1 MATLQLNIEQVI
13 TLVKQLAIP
22 EQRMI
27 LQAIKVEQ
35 DAWWQNRLEQGELQM
50 RSLSTTRGLN
60 WDIMS
65 EQEREEFIDDL
76 MHEKQ

>member
-27 LQAIKVEQ
+27 LQAIKAEQ
-35 DAWWQNRLEQGELQM
+35 DAWWQNRLEQGELQI

>member
-1 MATLQLNIEQVI
+1 MATLNLNVEQVI

-27 LQAIKVEQ
+27 LQAIKAEQ
-35 DAWWQNRLEQGELQM
+35 DTWWQNRLDYGELQM

-60 WDIMS
+60 WDIMT
-65 EQEREEFIDDL
+65 EQEREEFIDNL
-76 MHEKQ
+76 MHEK

>member
-1 MATLQLNIEQVI
+1 MATLNLNVEQVI

-27 LQAIKVEQ
+27 LQAIKAEQ
-35 DAWWQNRLEQGELQM
+35 DCWWQNRLDYGELQM

-60 WDIMS
+60 WDIMT
-65 EQEREEFIDDL
+65 EQEREEFIDNIL
-76 MHEKQ
+76 HEQ

>member
-76 MHEKQ
+76 MHEK

>member
-1 MATLQLNIEQVI
+1 MATLNLNVEQVI

-27 LQAIKVEQ
+27 LQAIKAEQ
-35 DAWWQNRLEQGELQM
+35 DSWWQNRLDYGELQI

-60 WDIMS
+60 WDIMT
-65 EQEREEFIDDL
+65 EQEREEFIDNIL
-76 MHEKQ
+76 YE

>member
-1 MATLQLNIEQVI
+1 MATLNLNIEQVI

-35 DAWWQNRLEQGELQM
+35 DTWWQNRLDYGELQM
-50 RSLSTTRGLN
+50 RFLSTTQGLN
-60 WDIMS
+60 WDIMT
-65 EQEREEFIDDL
+65 EQEREEFIDNIL
-76 MHEKQ
+76 HEQ